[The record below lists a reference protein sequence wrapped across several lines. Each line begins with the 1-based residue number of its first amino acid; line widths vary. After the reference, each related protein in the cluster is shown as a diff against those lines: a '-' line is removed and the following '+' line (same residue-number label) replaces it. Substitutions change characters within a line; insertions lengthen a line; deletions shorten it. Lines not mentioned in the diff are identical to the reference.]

1 MLDHIM
7 SDHSIIKDSTLTA
20 QGQTT
25 IPKAI
30 REHLGLEPGDSI
42 RFFLMDDHVQM
53 MRVGS
58 IQELL
63 TMNQTEAS
71 ESVSLDTMDQTIAR
85 GWSGQLTDD

>member
-1 MLDHIM
+1 M

-30 REHLGLEPGDSI
+30 REHLGIEAGDSI

>member
-7 SDHSIIKDSTLTA
+7 SDNSIIKDSTLTA

-30 REHLGLEPGDSI
+30 REHLALEPGDSI